1 MHRTGSLKTSE
12 ASSRETKTTNR
23 SKIPPLPQTKG
34 NMMRT
39 QSFIA
44 LVTALSLLA
53 SAPLAQARNT
63 LKKPIIERIDG
74 ALAKAQ
80 RTRESRALIRKQRR
94 QQEAAKQKT
103 RQERASAPA
112 APQH

>member
-1 MHRTGSLKTSE
+1 
-12 ASSRETKTTNR
+12 
-23 SKIPPLPQTKG
+23 
-34 NMMRT
+34 MMRT

-44 LVTALSLLA
+44 LVTALSLLTA
-53 SAPLAQARNT
+53 APLAQARNT
-63 LKKPIIERIDG
+63 LKKPLIERIDG

-80 RTRESRALIRKQRR
+80 RTRENRALIRKQCR

>member
-1 MHRTGSLKTSE
+1 
-12 ASSRETKTTNR
+12 
-23 SKIPPLPQTKG
+23 
-34 NMMRT
+34 MRT

-44 LVTALSLLA
+44 LVTALSLLTA
-53 SAPLAQARNT
+53 APLAQARNT
-63 LKKPIIERIDG
+63 LKKPLIERIDG

-80 RTRESRALIRKQRR
+80 RTRENRALIRK